1 MTSNRFSAD
10 DFEKKYGKLVREKYA
25 EYGTAFKLDKALRA
39 HKPAICMTQG
49 LLKQW
54 FSKYGS
60 AGPEGHSASS
70 SGQAACA
77 AISISSRAELQE
89 KYGDTLQSMADENPT
104 AYRLCAALKKM
115 SPSVLVAVFFL
126 FH

>member
-54 FSKYGS
+54 FLKYGGAA
-60 AGPEGHSASS
+60 AGGNAASS
-70 SGQAACA
+70 SGQAVSA
-77 AISISSRAELQE
+77 AISFAIQT
-89 KYGDTLQSMADENPT
+89 YM
-104 AYRLCAALKKM
+104 
-115 SPSVLVAVFFL
+115 
-126 FH
+126 

>member
-1 MTSNRFSAD
+1 MPPKSEKKSAD

-54 FSKYGS
+54 FSKYGG
-60 AGPEGHSASS
+60 AAAEGNAASS
-70 SGQAACA
+70 SGQPASA
-77 AISISSRAELQE
+77 AISITSRAELQQ
-89 KYGDTLQSMADENPT
+89 KFGDVLQSMADEHPT
-104 AYRLCAALKKM
+104 AYRLRAA
-115 SPSVLVAVFFL
+115 
-126 FH
+126 

>member
-54 FSKYGS
+54 FSKYGGAAGEGNAANAES
-60 AGPEGHSASS
+60 A
-70 SGQAACA
+70 
-77 AISISSRAELQE
+77 
-89 KYGDTLQSMADENPT
+89 T
-104 AYRLCAALKKM
+104 
-115 SPSVLVAVFFL
+115 VFCFNREETYPP
-126 FH
+126 